1 MSLFE
6 LTKRNIRKNF
16 KAYLVYFYPMAFSVV
31 IYFTFVSLQ
40 YNRKIID
47 AAASL
52 GKIGPAFMAA
62 SVFLMAFSALF
73 IFYSNSFF
81 MKKRKKEIALYS
93 LFGMSK
99 KQIGLMLFFENLLV
113 GTGALLVGL
122 GIGAVLSKLFAMVL
136 VKLMGIPI
144 VAGFTLSVAAAVQTI
159 VIFFLILSAAS
170 IYNARVIR
178 TSTLRELFQ
187 AGKQAEKKPFAS
199 VAVALLSLL
208 LIGTGY
214 WVILQPVSSGIWS
227 SHAWLKILGA
237 LVSIIIGTFLFI
249 RAFIVYLLS
258 ALSKRKAF
266 FYKGSNIIST
276 SNLLY
281 RIKGNIAVLS
291 VLALL
296 STFTLFLMGVTWSLY
311 ASLNDISKD
320 NFPHSFIYSVQN
332 GEDET
337 EINRLFEARDDIRY
351 SQKIEPVKMEAGP
364 DFSGRF
370 PPDYPV
376 LLIPESSFRQLG
388 RKMGM
393 EADIQFADNEAIAFY
408 DGNLNRTHDP
418 YTGRSIRLP
427 GGENATIASY
437 ENYSLLNQAIFAFPL
452 VVKDAVY
459 EKAVESGAPTTQLQI
474 YKLGKEK
481 ATKELGGEIEEIL
494 WNHTE
499 ERNEVIWSSFY
510 QEYSQGME
518 TYGIL
523 IFISGFLGLV
533 FLMATGSVLFYRQ
546 LSEAAADKPR
556 YQILKKIGLGA
567 REMRKSIR
575 VQTLFIFS
583 IPILIAVSHSSVLIS
598 ALAGFAGIRMAGPF
612 MVVLGLYIG
621 LYLAYFSYTSTRF
634 YALVN
639 E

>member
-6 LTKRNIRKNF
+6 LIKRNISKNYR
-16 KAYLVYFYPMAFSVV
+16 AYLVYFYPMAFSIV

-47 AAASL
+47 SAATL

-62 SVFLMAFSALF
+62 SAFLMVFSAMF

-99 KQIGLMLFFENLLV
+99 KKIGQMLFFENLLV
-113 GTGALLVGL
+113 GATALLAGL
-122 GIGAVLSKLFAMVL
+122 GLGAVLSKLFAMIL

-144 VAGFTLSVAAAVQTI
+144 VAGFSLSAAPAAQTI
-159 VIFFLILSAAS
+159 VVFFVILSAAS

-178 TSTLRELFQ
+178 GTTLRELFQ
-187 AGKQAEKKPFAS
+187 AGKQSEKKPHAS
-199 VAVALLSLL
+199 IAVAVLSLL
-208 LIGTGY
+208 FIGTGY
-214 WVILQPVSSGIWS
+214 WVILQPVSSGIWA
-227 SHAWLKILGA
+227 SHAWLKILGS

-249 RAFIVYLLS
+249 RTFIVYLLS
-258 ALSKRKAF
+258 ALSKKRAF
-266 FYKGSNIIST
+266 FYKGANIIST

-281 RIKGNIAVLS
+281 RIKGNIVVLS
-291 VLALL
+291 ILALL

-311 ASLNDISKD
+311 ANVNEISKD
-320 NFPHSFIYSVQN
+320 NFPHSFIYTVQN
-332 GEDET
+332 GEAEM
-337 EINRLFEARDDIRY
+337 EINRLFEARDDVRY
-351 SQKIEPVKMEAGP
+351 SQKLEPVKMEAGP

-376 LLIPESSFRQLG
+376 LLIPESSFRQLA
-388 RKMGM
+388 RKMGK
-393 EADIQFADNEAIAFY
+393 EVDIQFADNEAVAFY

-418 YTGRSIRLP
+418 YTGKGIRLP
-427 GGENATIASY
+427 GGENVTVASY
-437 ENYSLLNQAIFAFPL
+437 QNYSLLNQVIFAFPL

-459 EKAVESGAPTTQLQI
+459 EKVVESGAPTTQLQI

-481 ATKELGGEIEEIL
+481 ATNELSEKIEEIL
-494 WNHTE
+494 WNHAE
-499 ERNEVIWSSFY
+499 DRNEVIWSSFY
-510 QEYSQGME
+510 KEYAQGME

-546 LSEAAADKPR
+546 LSEAAADRPR
-556 YQILKKIGLGA
+556 YQILKKIGFGA
-567 REMRKSIR
+567 RDMKKSIR
-575 VQTLFIFS
+575 VQTLFVFS
-583 IPILIAVSHSSVLIS
+583 IPIVLALSHSSILIS
-598 ALAGFAGIRMAGPF
+598 ALAGFAGISMAGPF

-621 LYLAYFSYTSTRF
+621 LYLGYFSYTSVRF
-634 YALVN
+634 YTLVN
-639 E
+639 D